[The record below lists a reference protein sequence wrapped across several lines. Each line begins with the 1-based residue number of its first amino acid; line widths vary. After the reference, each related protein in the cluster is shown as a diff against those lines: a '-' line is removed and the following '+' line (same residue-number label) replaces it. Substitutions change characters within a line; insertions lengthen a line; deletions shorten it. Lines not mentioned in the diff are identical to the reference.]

1 MKKSLKFAIAIHIHQ
16 PVGNFDFVM
25 EEAYLKSYLP
35 FFQVLEKH
43 PKIKISVHITGILNE
58 WIEKTH
64 SEWMDLI
71 RKMVHRGQIQLL
83 SGGYY
88 EPILSVIPPEDRY
101 GQIEKQNKYIKDKF
115 DSEARGMWLAERVW
129 EPTLPTCM
137 AKAGMEFTVID
148 DVHFK
153 YAGLQKDQLFNY
165 YVTED
170 LGNKINLF
178 PISQELRYLIPFQK
192 PEKTIEYLNSLSNF
206 DGNRIV
212 VFADDGEKFG
222 LWPDTYD
229 FVYKEKW
236 LDKFF
241 NLLEKHSDSIHI
253 LHFSEV
259 IDNIKPAGNVYLPT
273 ASYAEMLHWALPNK
287 AFKAYEEFED
297 TLKESE
303 LFDKFGIFVR
313 GGFWRNFFSKY
324 AESNNLHKKMMLV
337 AEKIKANRYGISGL
351 QWKQAQD
358 HLWAG
363 QCNCPYWH
371 GVFGGLYLPH
381 LRTAIYENLIMA
393 ENIMDNWD
401 NVSVRARIEIIDFD
415 KNGTDEVLVETRD
428 QNLYFSL
435 LDGGTLFEHDLG
447 AVNFNIHDTMARREE
462 GYHKK
467 LLDISGQK
475 SGKKKGIEPASIHDL
490 VVVKEKDLE
499 KKLHYDQFLPR
510 SMRLHIFPLDTEV
523 DDLYSAKELDL
534 SNSSNVEFELVE
546 KKIFEK
552 EVYLF
557 LFGKAIINFNGE
569 SVYIDIHKKIR
580 IPLQGFGFSTE
591 YSIHKDK
598 GVDLELKLG
607 IDHFYTML
615 GGASDD
621 RYFFDE
627 KSDLGKPHLNSKFVL
642 EDRRQI
648 GLIDEWKKIK
658 VVLKINRVVDF
669 FVYPIETIS
678 LSEAGFERVYQAS
691 AIVPT
696 FNLKLS
702 TKSETIEIKELI
714 EIF

>member
-557 LFGKAIINFNGE
+557 LFGKAIINFNGK